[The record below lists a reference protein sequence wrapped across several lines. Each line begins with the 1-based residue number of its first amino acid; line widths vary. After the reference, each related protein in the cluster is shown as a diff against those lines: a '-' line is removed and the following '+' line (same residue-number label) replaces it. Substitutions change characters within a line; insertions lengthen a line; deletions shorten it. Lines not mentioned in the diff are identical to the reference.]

1 MAEHPLEAADQEF
14 AELQA
19 QKSKKATKA
28 IGPKADKGT
37 TNKPRIP
44 SAEELAKYEK
54 EAGVE
59 KLITKS
65 EPNTVMGAGAKEI
78 DLSTIAAGTPMS
90 QGMTQP
96 DNHLRPKIHRLL
108 GQEGHAKVYAA
119 ATGRSEQ
126 EWHDMPDDQK
136 HGWQKSPEGSNAT
149 SAAVKTAEANYVQT
163 NNARDKEKSVLLSRV
178 RGAFFP
184 SPEAKTAF
192 EERGELPRSGNI
204 EDVVDARDPIQ
215 RAALG
220 MPRTEPENNWR
231 NTWTVNVRPD
241 SRVGGVENVKGLALH
256 QDPSHFEAME
266 SHINDLTT
274 RPLHGDLRM
283 SRNPAGLPT
292 LASQSGMRS
301 IPVRQS
307 SSDQIGDRFPGS
319 HGKTILRQDQFD
331 TRGMEGLHAREA
343 LAKAAK
349 AHSIGDHS
357 AALRYFSQANEHAA
371 TLANITNEANRTR
384 GADVGK
390 FADADEDR
398 GDKIMSGYRQS
409 IEHRR

>member
-14 AELQA
+14 AEQEA
-19 QKSKKATKA
+19 AATKKSTKR

-78 DLSTIAAGTPMS
+78 DLNTIPAGTPMS

-119 ATGRSEQ
+119 ATGGSEQ

-136 HGWQKSPEGSNAT
+136 HGWQKSPIGSKATAAAIKSAQEGYT
-149 SAAVKTAEANYVQT
+149 QT
-163 NNARDKEKSVLLSRV
+163 NLAANDERYRDRKAV
-178 RGAFFP
+178 RRAFFP
-184 SPEAKTAF
+184 SDEAQTAF
-192 EERGELPRSGNI
+192 ETSGTLPRSGNI
-204 EDVVDARDPIQ
+204 EDVVDARDPVQ

-231 NTWTVNVRPD
+231 KVWAVKVRPGH
-241 SRVGGVENVKGLALH
+241 RMGEGIALH
-256 QDPSHFEAME
+256 QDSSHFEALE
-266 SHINDLTT
+266 GHINDLVT
-274 RPLHGDLRM
+274 RPLHGDLKM
-283 SRNPAGLPT
+283 SRNPAGLPS
-292 LASQSGMRS
+292 LDMSGMRR
-301 IPVRQS
+301 IPVRTTI
-307 SSDQIGDRFPGS
+307 SDQIGDRFPGTN
-319 HGKTILRQDQFD
+319 GRTVLRESQFD
-331 TRGMEGLHAREA
+331 TRGMTGLYARES
-343 LAKAAK
+343 LAKAAM
-349 AHSIGDHS
+349 AHSLGDHS
-357 AALRYFSQANEHAA
+357 AALRYFSEANEHAA
-371 TLANITNEANRTR
+371 TLANINNESNRTR
-384 GADVGK
+384 GANVGK
-390 FADADEDR
+390 YAEADEDR
-398 GDKIMSGYRQS
+398 GDKILSGYRQS